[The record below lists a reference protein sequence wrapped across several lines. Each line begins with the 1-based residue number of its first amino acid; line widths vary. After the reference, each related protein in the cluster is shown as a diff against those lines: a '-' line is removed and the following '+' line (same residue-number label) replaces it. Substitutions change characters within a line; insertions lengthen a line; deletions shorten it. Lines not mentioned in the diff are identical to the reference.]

1 MNKGKKIKNQIPE
14 KPLVLIKEECFSA
27 LVDVINQSG
36 LPAFIIKPM
45 LQELLNRAQSAMKT
59 EYETTLK
66 WYNEQCNLN
75 ANK

>member
-1 MNKGKKIKNQIPE
+1 MNKGKEIKNQIPE

>member
-1 MNKGKKIKNQIPE
+1 MNKGKEIKNQIPE
-14 KPLVLIKEECFSA
+14 KPLVLIKEECFIA

>member
-1 MNKGKKIKNQIPE
+1 MNKGKEIKNQIPE
-14 KPLVLIKEECFSA
+14 KPLVLIKEECFIA

-45 LQELLNRAQSAMKT
+45 LQELLNRTQSAMKT

>member
-1 MNKGKKIKNQIPE
+1 MNKGKEIKNQIPE
-14 KPLVLIKEECFSA
+14 KPLVLIKEECFNA